1 MHSIHPLIIIC
12 SSFTDIHSE
21 VQNALNDIES
31 LRRERDD
38 LKAQVASY
46 VKSLETACMGKAI
59 LDEKLHSLGISG
71 VRV

>member
-1 MHSIHPLIIIC
+1 M
-12 SSFTDIHSE
+12 
-21 VQNALNDIES
+21 QNALNDIET

>member
-1 MHSIHPLIIIC
+1 MPQLVGT
-12 SSFTDIHSE
+12 SSFFQQWIYPE
-21 VQNALNDIES
+21 VQNALNDIET